1 MTDEQ
6 IKLLRL
12 AIQREVE
19 YASIDGFEHGSWG
32 FAEKDAD
39 VSWKCFQESFN
50 PVETDGFKNENAE
63 VGFDKWF
70 NGNYGK
76 FSCRSE
82 WFYGDCE
89 VKDEKIRKD
98 LVYNWVRAAFLS
110 GYEMGGA
117 LDELAHKTSQDPNNA
132 L

>member
-50 PVETDGFKNENAE
+50 PAEINGIKNEMEEKSE
-63 VGFDKWF
+63 VGFMEWF
-70 NGNYGK
+70 TGNYGK

-98 LVYNWVRAAFLS
+98 LLYNWVRSAYMS
-110 GYEMGGA
+110 GYELGGTEN
-117 LDELAHKTSQDPNNA
+117 D
-132 L
+132 

>member
-19 YASIDGFEHGSWG
+19 YASIDGFEHGAWG

-50 PVETDGFKNENAE
+50 ND
-63 VGFDKWF
+63 
-70 NGNYGK
+70 
-76 FSCRSE
+76 
-82 WFYGDCE
+82 
-89 VKDEKIRKD
+89 
-98 LVYNWVRAAFLS
+98 
-110 GYEMGGA
+110 
-117 LDELAHKTSQDPNNA
+117 
-132 L
+132 

>member
-19 YASIDGFEHGSWG
+19 YASIDGFEHGAWG

-50 PVETDGFKNENAE
+50 PVEIDGIRNE
-63 VGFDKWF
+63 
-70 NGNYGK
+70 
-76 FSCRSE
+76 S
-82 WFYGDCE
+82 
-89 VKDEKIRKD
+89 
-98 LVYNWVRAAFLS
+98 
-110 GYEMGGA
+110 
-117 LDELAHKTSQDPNNA
+117 
-132 L
+132 